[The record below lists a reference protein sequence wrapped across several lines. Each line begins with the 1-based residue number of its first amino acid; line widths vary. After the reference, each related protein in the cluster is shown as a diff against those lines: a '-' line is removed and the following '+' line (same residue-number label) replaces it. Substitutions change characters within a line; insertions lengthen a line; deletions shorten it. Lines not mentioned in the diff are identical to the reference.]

1 MIKMFSYQIGLITVD
16 HSLILDDAWA
26 EEANPSKYFD
36 LDNVEFVMLEC
47 NRILG
52 LYIYRMI
59 TWSGRWYSIY

>member
-1 MIKMFSYQIGLITVD
+1 MFKIFSYHIGLITVD

-47 NRILG
+47 NTILVV
-52 LYIYRMI
+52 YIYRMV
-59 TWSGRWYSIY
+59 TWGGR